1 MGAERVFGP
10 DIRWRADTGLTGL
23 VDPEVLRLAAEA
35 GRILVSQ
42 DRRTMSKH
50 FAEYAATQKSP
61 DIILLREEISIAVA
75 MDELLLIWAAS
86 AAEEWTNRLFWIPL

>member
-1 MGAERVFGP
+1 
-10 DIRWRADTGLTGL
+10 
-23 VDPEVLRLAAEA
+23 
-35 GRILVSQ
+35 
-42 DRRTMSKH
+42 MSKH